1 MIKLLKSLNENKN
14 DETKMTL
21 MAHSMGGLV
30 SLHFLTGISE
40 IPQEW
45 KDKYIGAWDGGVY
58 LHALQ
63 LYSDFMQGI
72 SVFQNS
78 FDLWVN
84 SLFQLS
90 GHSRAPPF

>member
-45 KDKYIGAWDGGVY
+45 KDKYIGAWDGGVP
-58 LHALQ
+58 ALR

-90 GHSRAPPF
+90 GNSRAPPF